1 MPSGRPVFQPTERQR
16 GQVEAMARY
25 GINHE
30 EAARAIGITKPTLLK
45 HFKEE
50 LETGATKAKVQV
62 GEFIFSTIIGM
73 PIPGR
78 PAVTDGRARVAA
90 AIFFAKTQMGWKE
103 IAVIEHKEIDAS
115 NARERVG
122 RKLDRIAAAIEA
134 SGIFTKPE

>member
-1 MPSGRPVFQPTERQR
+1 
-16 GQVEAMARY
+16 MARY

-50 LETGATKAKVQV
+50 LATGATKAKVQV

-73 PIPGR
+73 PIPNR
-78 PAVTDGRARVAA
+78 PPVTDGRARVAA

-103 IAVIEHKEIDAS
+103 ISVHQHEGKDGGPFEVS
-115 NARERVG
+115 TVRERIA
-122 RKLDRIAAAIEA
+122 RRIARLTAASTAEQD
-134 SGIFTKPE
+134 PEGSE

>member
-1 MPSGRPVFQPTERQR
+1 
-16 GQVEAMARY
+16 MARY

-73 PIPGR
+73 PIPNR
-78 PAVTDGRARVAA
+78 PPVTDGRARVAA

-103 IAVIEHKEIDAS
+103 TAVIEHKEIDTS

-122 RKLDRIAAAIEA
+122 RMRRLRFLGQRDKLNANRSKGA
-134 SGIFTKPE
+134 